1 MTANNESCGNRSPF
15 YVSGDNLIMSRISM
29 HCRKKIF
36 AAFMNSIKPTLDTR
50 VLDLGITSDEI
61 HVESN
66 FFEKWYPYKDMLV
79 CAGVEDGK
87 YLEKKYQGVR
97 FVQITPNEKLPFEDQ
112 EFDIVFS
119 NAVIEHVGTKRNQ
132 CFFLREVFRVSKTFF
147 MTTPNRWFPI
157 EHHTGLPLLHFL
169 PLTTFRFLLRS
180 IGFDFYAVEE
190 NLNPLSRRSFINL
203 FPNPDKVNI
212 RTVRLLGL
220 SSNLMLWGSSQDQV
234 QYVLR

>member
-1 MTANNESCGNRSPF
+1 MTANNEGCSNRSPL
-15 YVSGDNLIMSRISM
+15 YVSDHSPIMSRVSL
-29 HCRKKIF
+29 HCREKIF
-36 AAFMNSIKPTLDTR
+36 DAFMKSIKPSTETR

-87 YLEKKYQGVR
+87 YLEKRYRGVR
-97 FVQITPNEKLPFEDQ
+97 FVQITPNEKLPFEDK

-119 NAVIEHVGTKRNQ
+119 NAVIEHVGTKQNQ
-132 CFFLREVFRVSKTFF
+132 CFFLGEVFRVSKTFF
-147 MTTPNRWFPI
+147 LTTPNRWFPI

-169 PLTTFRFLLRS
+169 PLTIFRFLLRS

-203 FPNPDKVNI
+203 FPNPATVNI

-220 SSNLMLWGSSQDQV
+220 SSNLMLWGNSQDQV
-234 QYVLR
+234 QYVFR